1 MSEREKYLRMSAE
14 EARIIDNEL
23 FVVQN
28 RLSRNFLLSADQAKP
43 TKEDENYN
51 KIVTEL
57 RVKIGKFLEK
67 QAIDKIAVNEW

>member
-57 RVKIGKFLEK
+57 IGKFLEK
-67 QAIDKIAVNEW
+67 QAIDKIAVNE